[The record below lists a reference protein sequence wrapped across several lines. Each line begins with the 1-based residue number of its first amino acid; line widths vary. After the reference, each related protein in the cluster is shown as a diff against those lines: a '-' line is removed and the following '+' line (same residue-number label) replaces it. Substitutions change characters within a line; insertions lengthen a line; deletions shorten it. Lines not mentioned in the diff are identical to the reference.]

1 MSTMTHSGKSG
12 AALRARSLAELTDQ
26 DLLNSG
32 AEGASEESPRTPSLP
47 VPLSLR
53 AGPRLVHYDAR
64 PEAAAAEA
72 ASRLEDL
79 AAELEAALMS
89 DLRNVASVLQPDE
102 PARSVHALPLVQAEI
117 ETGFA
122 GDTLPGGTVSTEAP
136 QQDRLVV
143 ERLLARGRLANT
155 APVPDS
161 APTGAALEEQLSG
174 ELAERLSIAVDEL
187 RVSRG
192 EAPSYDAAPLA
203 YTDAGRR
210 RTVLNRQLVA
220 VLAVLA
226 LVGGGALATI
236 QSVTARTDAPVEEAI
251 DQVSTA
257 GIATAG
263 IATTEAAPLPAP
275 AAKQVYDRAV
285 EDPALPEAPPLRGT
299 DGLESISGSAPT
311 LGTALL
317 PGSAV
322 RTEPVQPSV
331 RAVYATSAVEAPP
344 AVAPE
349 SAPVAAA
356 PKPVADPVPS
366 SEVTAAVPESVA
378 VPAKAA
384 DTSLVPGP
392 ARITSGVKL
401 RGNPDNGAPTIGLLK
416 TGDQVQVVQCKGWCE
431 VVASGKR
438 GFVFKKF
445 LASVSG

>member
-1 MSTMTHSGKSG
+1 MTHSGKSG

-32 AEGASEESPRTPSLP
+32 AEGASEESPRTSSLP

-89 DLRNVASVLQPDE
+89 DLRNVASALQPEE

-122 GDTLPGGTVSTEAP
+122 GDMLPDETVSTEAP

-192 EAPSYDAAPLA
+192 EAPSYDAEPLA

-236 QSVTARTDAPVEEAI
+236 QSVTARTDAPVEEGI

-257 GIATAG
+257 GIATG
-263 IATTEAAPLPAP
+263 IATTEAEPLPAP

-331 RAVYATSAVEAPP
+331 RAVYATSAAEAPP

-349 SAPVAAA
+349 SAPVAVA

-366 SEVTAAVPESVA
+366 SEVTAAVAETVA

-384 DTSLVPGP
+384 ADTSPVPGP

>member
-1 MSTMTHSGKSG
+1 MTHSGKSG

-32 AEGASEESPRTPSLP
+32 AEGASQETSRTSPYP
-47 VPLSLR
+47 VPQSLR
-53 AGPRLVHYDAR
+53 GPRLVQYGAK
-64 PEAAAAEA
+64 PEVEATEA

-79 AAELEAALMS
+79 AAELEAALMG
-89 DLRNVASVLQPDE
+89 DLRNAASLLQPEPTDE
-102 PARSVHALPLVQAEI
+102 PTRSAHALPLVQAEI

-122 GDTLPGGTVSTEAP
+122 GEMLSGKTASADAP
-136 QQDRLVV
+136 QQNRLAV

-155 APVPDS
+155 APVTDS

-192 EAPSYDAAPLA
+192 EAPSYDAEPLA
-203 YTDAGRR
+203 YADAGRR
-210 RTVLNRQLVA
+210 RIVLNRQLVA

-236 QSVTARTDAPVEEAI
+236 QSVTARTDVPVAEAI
-251 DQVSTA
+251 DQVPTA
-257 GIATAG
+257 GIATAE
-263 IATTEAAPLPAP
+263 IAKTEPVPLPAP

-299 DGLESISGSAPT
+299 DGIASISGSAPT

-322 RTEPVQPSV
+322 STEPVQPSV
-331 RAVYATSAVEAPP
+331 RAVYATSTAETVPEAT
-344 AVAPE
+344 PE
-349 SAPVAAA
+349 PTVAAA
-356 PKPVADPVPS
+356 PTPAADPVPS
-366 SEVTAAVPESVA
+366 SADTAAVAPSA
-378 VPAKAA
+378 IVPAKAA
-384 DTSLVPGP
+384 DASPVPGL

-401 RGNPDNGAPTIGLLK
+401 RGNPDNGAPTVGLLK

-431 VVASGKR
+431 VVVDGKR